1 MSVIQGEQIMKKV
14 ITLLIIFMAFALV
27 GCATRGVKVVNE
39 DFAMEDEIISD
50 TITVIEE
57 PGMVII
63 EAWQCEDG
71 NHDIRLWE
79 YTPPTFFEDG
89 RTEYR
94 CMKCDLK
101 DITILERLNVKTA
114 FEVTWEDHFMWNG
127 EDIGPKIY
135 LFEPGWCFG
144 ARFNIGEWRERGVE
158 YRGQLWFDVQT
169 YADRIEF
176 YLDGEYFDTIYREDT
191 N

>member
-1 MSVIQGEQIMKKV
+1 MKKIFTV
-14 ITLLIIFMAFALV
+14 LIILMTLTLV
-27 GCATRGVKVVNE
+27 GCATSDVEIENN
-39 DFAMEDEIISD
+39 DYPMEEETNTVS
-50 TITVIEE
+50 ITVIEE
-57 PGMVII
+57 PVTETTELPMKV

-135 LFEPGWCFG
+135 LFEPWWCFG

-176 YLDGEYFDTIYREDT
+176 YLDGEYFDTIYRTDT
-191 N
+191 PTD